1 MDLQEKTKVFGSTL
15 LFLALLT
22 RLFVPGT
29 MDAVREYLSQ
39 PEHTAFLIY
48 LETGIDTRSS
58 FSSGQVPEAP
68 TETTETTTPTA
79 APTPTPTLP
88 ERANAESIEIY
99 YGTKVNVDLQA
110 LLDAPLTLQTSAGLP
125 SVLIYSTHSSESY
138 TPEGEAYTP
147 AGDYRTLDKR
157 FNMLSIGQ
165 ALEEHLQKQ
174 GFTVLRDDAIHD
186 SPSYNYAYSHA
197 RKSAAAF
204 LNENPTVQLV
214 LDLHRDAVQ
223 TKSGQLRPLVPGSKV
238 PTAQIML
245 VVGTDGTGLKHEN
258 WEKNL
263 SLALKLHTILEEL
276 CPGITRPLSI
286 RAQRFN
292 QDLSDN
298 ALLIEIGAA
307 GNNRAEALAATKILS
322 TAIEELFRRYGAP

>member
-1 MDLQEKTKVFGSTL
+1 MDLQEKTKAFGSIL

-29 MDAVREYLSQ
+29 RDAIREYLSQ
-39 PEHTAFLIY
+39 PEHTALLIY
-48 LETGIDTRSS
+48 LETGTDARSS
-58 FSSGQVPEAP
+58 FSPAQTEPATTGPA
-68 TETTETTTPTA
+68 ETTVPTTA
-79 APTPTPTLP
+79 APPEPTAPR
-88 ERANAESIEIY
+88 EADAQCIEVY

-110 LLDAPLTLQTSAGLP
+110 LLDAPLNLQTREGLP
-125 SVLIYSTHSSESY
+125 SVLLYSTHSSESY
-138 TPEGEAYTP
+138 TPEKEAYTP
-147 AGDYRTLDKR
+147 SGDYRTLDQR

-165 ALEEHLQKQ
+165 ALEENLQKQ
-174 GFTVLRDDAIHD
+174 GFSVLRDDAIHD

-197 RKSAAAF
+197 RKSAAAL
-204 LNENPTVQLV
+204 LNENPTVRLV

-223 TKSGQLRPLVPGSKV
+223 TQSGQLRPLVPGSTP

-245 VVGTDGTGLKHEN
+245 VVGTDGTGLKHDS

-292 QDLSDN
+292 QDLSAG
-298 ALLIEIGAA
+298 ALLIEIGAT
-307 GNNRAEALAATKILS
+307 GNSRAEALAATQILGQ
-322 TAIEELFRRYGAP
+322 AIGELFRRYEAP

>member
-1 MDLQEKTKVFGSTL
+1 MDLQEKTKAFGSIL
-15 LFLALLT
+15 LFLALLM

-29 MDAVREYLSQ
+29 ADVIREYLSR
-39 PEHTAFLIY
+39 PEHAAFLIY

-58 FSSGQVPEAP
+58 FSSAQEPDAAASP
-68 TETTETTTPTA
+68 TETSVPTTEASEPA
-79 APTPTPTLP
+79 APP
-88 ERANAESIEIY
+88 ENANAESIEVY
-99 YGTKVNVDLQA
+99 YGTKISVDLQA
-110 LLDAPLTLQTSAGLP
+110 LLDMPLALRPRDGLP

-138 TPEGEAYTP
+138 TPEAEPYTP
-147 AGDYRTLDKR
+147 SGDYRTLDKS
-157 FNMLSIGQ
+157 FNMLSVGK
-165 ALEEHLQKQ
+165 ALEENLRKQ
-174 GFTVLRDDAIHD
+174 GFTVLRDEAIHD

-197 RKSAAAF
+197 RKSAGAL
-204 LNENPTVQLV
+204 LNENPTVELV

-223 TKSGQLRPLVPGSKV
+223 TSSGQLRPLVPGRTA

-245 VVGTDGTGLKHEN
+245 VVGTDKSGLQHDN
-258 WEKNL
+258 WEENL

-292 QDLSDN
+292 QDLSDG

-307 GNNRAEALAATKILS
+307 GNSRAEALAATKILG
-322 TAIEELFRRYGAP
+322 TAIGELFRRYGAP